1 VSMATA
7 MSRPI
12 PEPAPVITATGGA
25 AAVTAR

>member
-1 VSMATA
+1 MAAA